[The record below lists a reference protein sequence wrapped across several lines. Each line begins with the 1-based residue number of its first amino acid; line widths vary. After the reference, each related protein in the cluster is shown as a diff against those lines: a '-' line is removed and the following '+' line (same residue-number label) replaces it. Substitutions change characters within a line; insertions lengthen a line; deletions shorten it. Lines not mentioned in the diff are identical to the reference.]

1 MNFSNINI
9 FQKDISKIILIV
21 LLIFNNK
28 KKANEIKRC
37 NIDITKKLFKNPIQ
51 NLLD

>member
-9 FQKDISKIILIV
+9 FQKDNSKIILIV

-28 KKANEIKRC
+28 KKQMRLKDVTFI
-37 NIDITKKLFKNPIQ
+37 
-51 NLLD
+51 